1 MMPGLYFNKG
11 NEKRMSITYTGGE
24 REVERGRIVLSIQ
37 QIYVKR
43 DDGTCMSSITLEEMK
58 KYIYFIIIFDAA
70 FVLLHVLRKKVLY
83 LRVLYLSCI

>member
-11 NEKRMSITYTGGE
+11 NEKRMSITYTGGG

-43 DDGTCMSSITLEEMK
+43 DDGTCMSSITLEEI
-58 KYIYFIIIFDAA
+58 YIYFIIIFD
-70 FVLLHVLRKKVLY
+70 VLHLLLHVLRSKKVL
-83 LRVLYLSCI
+83 LYY

>member
-11 NEKRMSITYTGGE
+11 NEKRMSITYTGGG

-43 DDGTCMSSITLEEMK
+43 DDGTCMSSITLEEI
-58 KYIYFIIIFDAA
+58 YIFYHYF
-70 FVLLHVLRKKVLY
+70 
-83 LRVLYLSCI
+83 